1 MGQSLAYF
9 LGIPGGTVFWGDVCK
24 NVACIGMRVL
34 LMLQKRDKY
43 EYSCGAL
50 CVNGMELL
58 WGFVAAFCFLPLLF
72 SSFLLVFVDAVCR
85 KHPIWRGSGYP
96 CFVVLLCVKGTNSKC
111 CCVYGDLHDD
121 IDDVVG
127 KG

>member
-1 MGQSLAYF
+1 MVYF
-9 LGIPGGTVFWGDVCK
+9 LGIFGRAVFWRDVFK

-43 EYSCGAL
+43 EYSFGAL
-50 CVNGMELL
+50 CINSRDLL
-58 WGFVAAFCFLPLLF
+58 WYFVAAFCFLPLLF
-72 SSFLLVFVDAVCR
+72 FSFPLVFVDAVCR

-121 IDDVVG
+121 IDDIVR